1 MKRQPMKAPAL
12 RQGDYVGVLSPS
24 AGAAAAF
31 PHRVDRGVAQI
42 ESLGFKVK
50 LGRHALNQDGYVSDT
65 AQNRV
70 SDLHD
75 MFRDPEVRL
84 IVAAIGG
91 DHSCQLLPLLD
102 FDLIAANPTL
112 FMGCSDIT
120 VLNVAIWQRTGL
132 ITFNGPTL
140 LTDFAEHPQ
149 MFEYTRSSLLKA
161 VCDPDPVGAVAVSP
175 WWTEEFLDWGQKLD
189 LERPRRR
196 ESSGGWTWLKGDVGE
211 GVLIGG
217 CLASLQHLRG
227 TRYWPD
233 WEDAILFFE
242 TSEEVPPPAEI
253 DGVLMD
259 YENMGVFDRLQG
271 MIVGRPMGYSAAEK
285 EQLRQIILERTAA
298 YGFPVVA
305 DMDFGHTAPQFVLP
319 IGCRARIDV
328 SKQCFE
334 ILEGAVGAEPI

>member
-1 MKRQPMKAPAL
+1 MKAPAL
-12 RQGDYVGVLSPS
+12 RQGDYVGVVSPS

-31 PHRVDRGVAQI
+31 PHRVEAGIAQI

-50 LGRHALNQDGYVSDT
+50 LGRHALNQDGHVSDT

-75 MFRDPEVRL
+75 MFLDPKVRL

-112 FMGCSDIT
+112 FMGYSDIT

-132 ITFNGPTL
+132 TTMNGPTL
-140 LTDFAEHPQ
+140 LTDFAENPQ
-149 MFEYTRSSLLKA
+149 MLEYSRSSVLNAL
-161 VCDPDPVGAVAVSP
+161 CDPSPIGVVAHSP
-175 WWTEEFLDWGQKLD
+175 LWTEEFLDWGQRLD
-189 LERPRRR
+189 LERPRRL
-196 ESSGGWTWLKGDVGE
+196 EPSGGWTWLKGEVGE
-211 GVLIGG
+211 GILIGG

-227 TRYWPD
+227 TDYWPD

-259 YENMGVFDRLQG
+259 YENMGVFDRLHG
-271 MIVGRPMGYSAAEK
+271 MIVGRPMGYSAAQK
-285 EQLRQIILERTAA
+285 EQLRKIILERTAA
-298 YGFPVVA
+298 YGFPIVT
-305 DMDFGHTAPQFVLP
+305 DMDFGHTSPQFVLP
-319 IGCRARIDV
+319 VGCRARIDV
-328 SKQCFE
+328 SNQRFE
-334 ILEGAVGAEPI
+334 ILEGAVGD